1 MKKITA
7 LILIMLLIIALFSG
21 CSANDSAGMYYYP
34 EDFNYFNKGD
44 TDLEYT
50 EGQGEIVE
58 NPFVIVSKKSTSTF
72 SADVDTASYSFF
84 RKLVNEGTN
93 LKTLSSYANSNIRT
107 EEMVNYFDYSYVE
120 PTEGELFGI
129 NASIADC
136 PWNTDAKLM
145 VIGLQ
150 TEKATPAK
158 DNNLVFLIDVSG
170 SMGSSD
176 KLDLIKTS
184 FSYLVQN
191 LDENDRV
198 SIVTYSGKEEVVLSG
213 CEGNKHTD
221 IMSAIRSLEAKGIT
235 NGEAGIIKAYQIAEE
250 NYIQGGNNRIILAS
264 DGDLNVGISSPE
276 ELEALISEKKDSGV
290 YLSVLGFGTGNY
302 RDANME
308 TLADKGNGIYYY
320 IDGVSE
326 AEKIFGN
333 DLFSTLYTIAEDVK
347 LQINFN
353 EEYVEKYRLI
363 GYENRLLDDE
373 DFDNDRKDAGEI
385 GAGHSVTVCYELIL
399 TDKALEAS
407 EEWLTLSVRYK
418 NIGETASLLNE
429 YKIGKEAFTEDPD
442 DDFRF
447 VCSVIETSLILRESR
462 YIDSDL
468 SLSNV
473 EELLASLKDYIES
486 DYYKTEFKE
495 LIAKIKE

>member
-7 LILIMLLIIALFSG
+7 LALAMIFVITVLSG
-21 CSANDSAGMYYYP
+21 CSAKDGGGMYYYP
-34 EDFNYFNKGD
+34 EDFNYYVKGD
-44 TDLEYT
+44 NAPEYT
-50 EGQGEIVE
+50 DDQEQIVE
-58 NPFVIVSKKSTSTF
+58 NPFVTVSEKSTSTF

-93 LKTLSSYANSNIRT
+93 LKTLSSYAKSGIRT
-107 EEMVNYFDYSYVE
+107 EEMINYFDYSYVD
-120 PTEGELFGI
+120 PIEGELFGI
-129 NASIADC
+129 NAKISDC
-136 PWNTDAKLM
+136 PWNANAKLM

-170 SMGSSD
+170 SMASSD
-176 KLDLIKTS
+176 KLELIKTS

-198 SIVTYSGKEEVVLSG
+198 SIVTYSGKEEVILSG
-213 CEGNKHTD
+213 CEGNKHTE
-221 IMSAIRSLEAKGIT
+221 IMSAIQSLEAKGST

-250 NYIQGGNNRIILAS
+250 NYIQDGNNRIILAS

-276 ELEALISEKKDSGV
+276 ELEALISGKRSNGV

-333 DLFSTLYTIAEDVK
+333 DLFSTLYTVAEDVK
-347 LQINFN
+347 LQIDFN

-373 DFDNDRKDAGEI
+373 DFENDRKDAGEV

-399 TDKALEAS
+399 TDNALEAS

-418 NIGETASLLNE
+418 NTGEKVSLLNE
-429 YKIGKEAFTEDPD
+429 YKIGKEVFTEAPD
-442 DDFRF
+442 DDFLF
-447 VCSVIETSLILRESR
+447 VCSVAETSLILRESK
-462 YIDSDL
+462 YIDSGL
-468 SLSNV
+468 SLSDV
-473 EELLASLKDYIES
+473 EKLLDSLSDYIES
-486 DYYKTEFKE
+486 DNYKKEFKQ